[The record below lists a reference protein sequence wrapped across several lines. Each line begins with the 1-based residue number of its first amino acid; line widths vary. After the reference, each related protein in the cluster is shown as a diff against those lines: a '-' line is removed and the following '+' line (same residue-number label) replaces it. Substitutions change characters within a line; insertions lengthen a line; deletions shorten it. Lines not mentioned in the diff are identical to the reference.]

1 MSKLLTKILI
11 TRAANTNQ
19 QLPFKCNFTHSP
31 TVFCSFIILQ
41 KGKKISLFLAKTA
54 LSCCWTLT
62 HGHPSGFWQK
72 QYWKKKKRPGPLGI
86 NVTWTATGL
95 MSVWFETGEWHST
108 L

>member
-41 KGKKISLFLAKTA
+41 KGTKNQSFSGQDCPELLLDVDSWAPIRVLAKTV
-54 LSCCWTLT
+54 LE
-62 HGHPSGFWQK
+62 
-72 QYWKKKKRPGPLGI
+72 KKKRPGPLGI